1 MSQDISNMFG
11 YPMNQNLD
19 TRYRTVYDNILC
31 LRFLYITSTCLIFN
45 YFIKVS
51 SQISF
56 QAKWKYVNIHKSA
69 LIYTLLTSL
78 AINYFG
84 TKYTFKN
91 YQGVSIKNE

>member
-1 MSQDISNMFG
+1 M
-11 YPMNQNLD
+11 
-19 TRYRTVYDNILC
+19 
-31 LRFLYITSTCLIFN
+31 
-45 YFIKVS
+45 
-51 SQISF
+51 SF

-91 YQGVSIKNE
+91 YQGISIKNE

>member
-1 MSQDISNMFG
+1 MSQDMSNMFG

-51 SQISF
+51 SLIPF
-56 QAKWKYVNIHKSA
+56 QAKWRYVNIHKGA
-69 LIYTLLTSL
+69 FICTSL
-78 AINYFG
+78 
-84 TKYTFKN
+84 T
-91 YQGVSIKNE
+91 